1 MERYCRPIHK
11 VPAPDIDFKKKG
23 QTDMETTGL
32 TPFDTMTQ
40 TRELQMLKTIIPYM
54 KEEQKKQ
61 FAILI
66 KYMELQ
72 NTIQVFSQEDK
83 VLSMC
88 SVNEEGNGM
97 LAMLNDLRQF
107 CTDREQETLDM
118 LANMFS
124 MMETYETIFN

>member
-1 MERYCRPIHK
+1 ME
-11 VPAPDIDFKKKG
+11 
-23 QTDMETTGL
+23 QTL
-32 TPFDTMTQ
+32 TPFDSMTQ
-40 TRELQMLKTIIPYM
+40 KRELQMLKTILPYI
-54 KEEQKKQ
+54 KGEQKKQ

-88 SVNEEGNGM
+88 SVEENENSM
-97 LAMLNDLRQF
+97 LSMLNALRQF
-107 CTDREQETLDM
+107 CTEKEQETLDM

-124 MMETYETIFN
+124 MLETYETIFN

>member
-1 MERYCRPIHK
+1 MENTPS
-11 VPAPDIDFKKKG
+11 
-23 QTDMETTGL
+23 
-32 TPFDTMTQ
+32 TPFDYMTQ
-40 TRELQMLKTIIPYM
+40 TRELQMLKTILPYM
-54 KEEQKKQ
+54 HESQKKQ

-83 VLSMC
+83 VMSMC
-88 SVNEEGNGM
+88 STGEESNTM

-107 CTDREQETLDM
+107 CNSKEQETLDM

-124 MMETYETIFN
+124 MLETYETIFN

>member
-1 MERYCRPIHK
+1 MENTS
-11 VPAPDIDFKKKG
+11 F
-23 QTDMETTGL
+23 
-32 TPFDTMTQ
+32 TPFDYMTQ
-40 TRELQMLKTIIPYM
+40 SRQLQMLKTMLPYM
-54 KEEQKKQ
+54 RESQKKQ

-88 SVNEEGNGM
+88 SVAEEQNTT

-107 CTDREQETLDM
+107 CTQKEQETLDI
-118 LANMFS
+118 LVNLFS
-124 MMETYETIFN
+124 MIETYETIFN

>member
-1 MERYCRPIHK
+1 
-11 VPAPDIDFKKKG
+11 
-23 QTDMETTGL
+23 
-32 TPFDTMTQ
+32 
-40 TRELQMLKTIIPYM
+40 MLKTMLPYM
-54 KEEQKKQ
+54 KEAQKKQ

-88 SVNEEGNGM
+88 SVNEEGNNLVGM
-97 LAMLNDLRQF
+97 LQDLRQF
-107 CTDREQETLDM
+107 CNPKEQETLDM
-118 LANMFS
+118 LTNMFS

>member
-1 MERYCRPIHK
+1 MENTP
-11 VPAPDIDFKKKG
+11 F
-23 QTDMETTGL
+23 
-32 TPFDTMTQ
+32 TPFDYMTQ
-40 TRELQMLKTIIPYM
+40 TRELQMLKTILPYM
-54 KEEQKKQ
+54 HEAQKKQ

-88 SVNEEGNGM
+88 SADEENNNM

-107 CTDREQETLDM
+107 CNSKEQETLDM

-124 MMETYETIFN
+124 MLETYETIFN